1 MKMTNFNND
10 NEQNTKPKY
19 KPVSSITLDTRQV
32 NNLSRLMK
40 VHQNSVGGSQ
50 SKFLE
55 HIARKVIA
63 GDYVGIIKPKPN
75 KKKRISFNKELLDE
89 MKATA
94 KEMGYE
100 RKIAE
105 MLDDI
110 ISYEYGN
117 QYRLGGRMSEEQ
129 MLQNRRKFKMIGV
142 DEDNEENNISEQV
155 ETDTTNES
163 H

>member
-1 MKMTNFNND
+1 MTNFNND
-10 NEQNTKPKY
+10 NEQNKKPKY
-19 KPVSSITLDTRQV
+19 KPVSSITLDTKQV

-40 VHQNSVGGSQ
+40 IHQNSVGGSQ

-129 MLQNRRKFKMIGV
+129 MLENRRNFKAIGV
-142 DEDNEENNISEQV
+142 NKDEESNVSEQNK
-155 ETDTTNES
+155 TDITDES
-163 H
+163 N

>member
-1 MKMTNFNND
+1 MTNFNND

-40 VHQNSVGGSQ
+40 IHQDTVGESQ
-50 SKFLE
+50 TKFLE

-63 GDYVGIIKPKPN
+63 GDYVGVVKPKPN

-110 ISYEYGN
+110 IRYEYAKQN
-117 QYRLGGRMSEEQ
+117 RLGGRVSEEK
-129 MLQNRRKFKMIGV
+129 MLQRRRDFKKIGV
-142 DEDNEENNISEQV
+142 NKDEESNVSEQTK
-155 ETDTTNES
+155 TDTTDES
-163 H
+163 N

>member
-1 MKMTNFNND
+1 MTNFNND

-40 VHQNSVGGSQ
+40 IHQNSVGGSQ

-63 GDYVGIIKPKPN
+63 GDYVGIVKPKPN
-75 KKKRISFNKELLDE
+75 KKKRISFDRELLDE

-105 MLDDI
+105 LLDDI
-110 ISYEYGN
+110 ISYEYGKQN
-117 QYRLGGRMSEEQ
+117 RLGRNNTEEE

-142 DEDNEENNISEQV
+142 DEGNEENNISKQIK
-155 ETDTTNES
+155 TDTTDES

>member
-1 MKMTNFNND
+1 MTNFNND
-10 NEQNTKPKY
+10 NEQNKKPKY

-32 NNLSRLMK
+32 NNLTRLMK
-40 VHQNSVGGSQ
+40 IHQNSVGESQ

-63 GDYVGIIKPKPN
+63 GDYIGVVKPKPN
-75 KKKRISFNKELLDE
+75 KKKRISFNRELLDE
-89 MKATA
+89 MKETA

-105 MLDDI
+105 LLDDI

-117 QYRLGGRMSEEQ
+117 QNRLGGRKTEEE
-129 MLQNRRKFKMIGV
+129 MLQKRREFKMIGV
-142 DEDNEENNISEQV
+142 NQDEENNVFEQI
-155 ETDTTNES
+155 ETDTTDES

>member
-1 MKMTNFNND
+1 MTNFNND
-10 NEQNTKPKY
+10 NEQNKKPKY

-32 NNLSRLMK
+32 NNLTRLMK
-40 VHQNSVGGSQ
+40 IHQNSVGESQ

-63 GDYVGIIKPKPN
+63 GDYVGIVKPKPN
-75 KKKRISFNKELLDE
+75 KKKRISFNRELLDE

-105 MLDDI
+105 LLDDI
-110 ISYEYGN
+110 ISYEFGKQN
-117 QYRLGGRMSEEQ
+117 RLGRNNTEEK
-129 MLQNRRKFKMIGV
+129 MLENRRKFKMIGV
-142 DEDNEENNISEQV
+142 SEDNEENNISEQV

-163 H
+163 NQ

>member
-1 MKMTNFNND
+1 MTNFNND
-10 NEQNTKPKY
+10 NEQNKKPKY

-32 NNLSRLMK
+32 NNLTRLMK
-40 VHQNSVGGSQ
+40 IHQNSVGESQ
-50 SKFLE
+50 TKFLE

-63 GDYVGIIKPKPN
+63 GDYVGIVKPKPN
-75 KKKRISFNKELLDE
+75 KKKRISFNRELLDE

-105 MLDDI
+105 LLDDV
-110 ISYEYGN
+110 ISYEYGKQN
-117 QYRLGGRMSEEQ
+117 RLGRNNTEEE

-142 DEDNEENNISEQV
+142 DEDNEKNNVSEQI